1 MFVSVGLCEQ
11 AALAFEKC
19 GKVKEAIDCCV
30 LLNQWD
36 LAINLAKEHNVREID
51 SLLAK
56 YAAHLL
62 EKDKKLEAIE
72 LYPFL
77 NKKIVLFSVTVA
89 YSCTMLALE
98 NIEAVNERLN

>member
-1 MFVSVGLCEQ
+1 MFMSVGLCEQ

-19 GKVKEAIDCCV
+19 NQVKDAIDCCV

-36 LAINLAKEHNVREID
+36 LAISLAKEHNVREID

-72 LYPFL
+72 LYPFPEL
-77 NKKIVLFSVTVA
+77 S
-89 YSCTMLALE
+89 
-98 NIEAVNERLN
+98 